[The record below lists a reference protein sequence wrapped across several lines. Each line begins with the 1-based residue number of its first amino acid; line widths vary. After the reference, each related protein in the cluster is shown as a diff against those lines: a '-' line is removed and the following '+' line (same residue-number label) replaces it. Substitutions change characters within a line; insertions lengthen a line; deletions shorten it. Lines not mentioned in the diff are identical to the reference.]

1 MKLQKIYQRLFRKT
15 GVTGPTIQLST
26 EDAAYEARVIEWE
39 HKTERLLELAVV
51 PECWDTSR
59 NTATLKF
66 TSAEAGRLGDLL
78 LGYAKAYEEFD
89 WGRDAGWKE
98 SYEAR
103 KKND

>member
-1 MKLQKIYQRLFRKT
+1 MKPQKIYQRLFRRT

-39 HKTERLLELAVV
+39 HKTERLLEISIDQSGLG
-51 PECWDTSR
+51 P
-59 NTATLKF
+59 TLKF
-66 TSAEAGRLGDLL
+66 TSTEARRIGDLL

-89 WGRDAGWKE
+89 SGREAGWKE
-98 SYEAR
+98 SYEAN